1 MASTITAGNATN
13 NGTSISSDNTG
24 ILEIKTGTGSGTTA
38 MTLNASANVGIGTA
52 SPVVPLDIYNATTSS
67 LRVQGDSTV
76 NAQLARYSTD
86 NQPAVAIIR
95 KGRGTVASPS
105 AVASGDIMGSITF
118 QAYGGTNNRS
128 LAAITG
134 VVSAYTSDTD
144 ISSFLNFST
153 TPTGSVTAAERMRI
167 DSAGNVGIGTS
178 SPTTQ
183 LDLTRTVTGGA
194 GLSFQANNPD
204 TGASSASYVLAK
216 QGSVSTGIYSYG
228 NSGSYIGAITNNF
241 AAFITN
247 NTERM
252 RIDTA
257 GNVGIG
263 TNAPAGI
270 LDVKGNTNGV
280 IAQYLR
286 NDSTGAS
293 STSVYQISA
302 GTRYVNQNVNYTGQ
316 FYQVIG
322 SGIVLSYSDF
332 DTQIWRNNA
341 GTERMRID
349 SSGNLLV
356 GTTSGVAK
364 VVVQSPNAATAI
376 VTGNTSG
383 TALYNAALFYN
394 NGLASLVGQIAVS
407 GTTCSYN
414 SLSDYRLKE
423 DVQPMTGALEK
434 VAALKPCTYTW
445 KADGSAGQGFIAH
458 ELQAVVPDCVV
469 GEKDAIN
476 EDGSIKP
483 QGIDTSFLVA
493 TLTAALQELKAELDV
508 CKAELDALKGAK

>member
-52 SPVVPLDIYNATTSS
+52 SPIVPLDIYNATSSS
-67 LRVQGDSTV
+67 LRVQGDSGV
-76 NAQLARYSTD
+76 NTQLARYSTD
-86 NQPAVAIIR
+86 NQPPVHIIR

-105 AVASGDIMGSITF
+105 AVASGDTMGSIIF
-118 QAYGGTNNRS
+118 QAYGGTNNRN
-128 LAAITG
+128 LAAISG
-134 VVSAYTSDTD
+134 SVSTYTSDTD
-144 ISSFLNFST
+144 ISSFINFST

-178 SPTTQ
+178 SPGTRVDAYVSGTTSAILRARNDSTIVY
-183 LDLTRTVTGGA
+183 LD
-194 GLSFQANNPD
+194 ANN
-204 TGASSASYVLAK
+204 GYAYL
-216 QGSVSTGIYSYG
+216 
-228 NSGSYIGAITNNF
+228 N
-241 AAFITN
+241 AFSNTPLLFGTN

-252 RIDTA
+252 RIDSA

-263 TNAPAGI
+263 TSAPAGI
-270 LDVKGNTNGV
+270 LDVKGNTNGI

-293 STSVYQISA
+293 STSIYQISA

-322 SGIVLSYSDF
+322 SGIVFSYFDF

-356 GTTSGVAK
+356 GTIT
-364 VVVQSPNAATAI
+364 N
-376 VTGNTSG
+376 TGNARAQFAFSSGNGVGIQNNIGSAANGMIFHYGVSSVGSITINTTATSFN
-383 TALYNAALFYN
+383 T
-394 NGLASLVGQIAVS
+394 S
-407 GTTCSYN
+407 
-414 SLSDYRLKE
+414 SDYRLKE
-423 DVQPMTGALEK
+423 TIKPMTGALAK
-434 VAALKPCTYTW
+434 VSALKPVTYKW
-445 KADGSAGQGFIAH
+445 KVDGSDGEGFIAH
-458 ELQAVVPDCVV
+458 ELAEVCPHAVT
-469 GEKDAIN
+469 GEKDAVDAEGN
-476 EDGSIKP
+476 P
-483 QGIDTSFLVA
+483 VYQGIDTSFLVA
-493 TLTAALQELKAELDV
+493 TLTAAIQEQQTMIQELKAEI
-508 CKAELDALKGAK
+508 AALKGAK

>member
-1 MASTITAGNATN
+1 MSIGLNAN
-13 NGTSISSDNTG
+13 ND
-24 ILEIKTGTGSGTTA
+24 GTGSIQIGGSDAINISTG
-38 MTLNASANVGIGTA
+38 LNVGIGTA
-52 SPVVPLDIYNATTSS
+52 SPTAPLDVNGNVAITGSARRITGDFSNATLTSRVAFQTSTTNGNTNIYSLPNGTSTTAAFSAVNNPDPTNASFTQLLATSTDSS
-67 LRVQGDSTV
+67 LR
-76 NAQLARYSTD
+76 A
-86 NQPAVAIIR
+86 AIS
-95 KGRGTVASPS
+95 GTGTYLP
-105 AVASGDIMGSITF
+105 ITF
-118 QAYGGTNNRS
+118 
-128 LAAITG
+128 
-134 VVSAYTSDTD
+134 YTSG
-144 ISSFLNFST
+144 L
-153 TPTGSVTAAERMRI
+153 ERMRI
-167 DSAGNVGIGTS
+167 DTSGNVGIGTS

-458 ELQAVVPDCVV
+458 ELQAVVPDAVT
-469 GEKDAIN
+469 GDKDAVN

-493 TLTAALQELKAELDV
+493 TLTAAIQEQQAMILELNAKV
-508 CKAELDALKGAK
+508 AALEAR